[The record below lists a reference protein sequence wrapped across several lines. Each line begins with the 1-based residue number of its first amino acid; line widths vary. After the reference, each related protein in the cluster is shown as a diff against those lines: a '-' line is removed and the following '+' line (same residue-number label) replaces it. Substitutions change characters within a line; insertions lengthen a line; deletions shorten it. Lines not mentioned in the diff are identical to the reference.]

1 MDGKGKAKESTRTRS
16 DWNAKIGAN
25 SPANRRQTAAT
36 RDTKEA
42 LMADD
47 SIVCCENRFESWNGT
62 RLSTIDNELSASH
75 QRQVPFFFF
84 WSLLLLF
91 RSFRSFPS
99 RSCVLHRFIVP
110 RHRRSEDKLI
120 QNGQVCRHYLECISE
135 KKRPVLDDLSVFVV
149 VTSIGSNSLTSSQ
162 PNGSL

>member
-99 RSCVLHRFIVP
+99 RSCVLHLLHLLLILLLFPSFSFILALLHFQDVF
-110 RHRRSEDKLI
+110 RSFL
-120 QNGQVCRHYLECISE
+120 
-135 KKRPVLDDLSVFVV
+135 VLLFNNFSLS
-149 VTSIGSNSLTSSQ
+149 
-162 PNGSL
+162 PKH